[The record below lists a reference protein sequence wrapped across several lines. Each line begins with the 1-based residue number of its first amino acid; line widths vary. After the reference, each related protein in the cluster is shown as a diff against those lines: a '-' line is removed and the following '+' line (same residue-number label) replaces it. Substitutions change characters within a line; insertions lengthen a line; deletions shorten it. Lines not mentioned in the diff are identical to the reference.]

1 MEHNARPVEPVN
13 VHVHVSL
20 HDSHQRPVI
29 VSHHEHLR
37 WFMNHAKCLGSST
50 PSKVS
55 RMSSEYAWVSAVV
68 WLISPFIVEN
78 MCLYKSKRVK
88 SRRAPQVES
97 AQKEREQESQGTALE
112 VSANYS
118 AKLKR
123 RRGLPN

>member
-1 MEHNARPVEPVN
+1 MVHEPRKVLRILHTIKSVEYVERVRMREGFSLVDVTFHCGEHE
-13 VHVHVSL
+13 
-20 HDSHQRPVI
+20 
-29 VSHHEHLR
+29 
-37 WFMNHAKCLGSST
+37 
-50 PSKVS
+50 
-55 RMSSEYAWVSAVV
+55 
-68 WLISPFIVEN
+68 
-78 MCLYKSKRVK
+78 SKRVK